1 MVEATINRDARRGQ
15 YCQNSNGKYRDKEK
29 GWDEE
34 AVGHMAGEMLL
45 LLLSSRQAI
54 KQSSKEAIRSAR
66 AALFFFSCTHTHT
79 RDAFQCRSESTCAQS
94 Q

>member
-54 KQSSKEAIRSAR
+54 Q
-66 AALFFFSCTHTHT
+66 
-79 RDAFQCRSESTCAQS
+79 Q
-94 Q
+94 